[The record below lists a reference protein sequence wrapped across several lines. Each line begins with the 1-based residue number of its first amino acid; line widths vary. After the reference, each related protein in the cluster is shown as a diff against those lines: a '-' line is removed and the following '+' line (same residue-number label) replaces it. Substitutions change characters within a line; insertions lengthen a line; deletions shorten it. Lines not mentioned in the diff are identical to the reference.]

1 MMKVLLLHNEDVP
14 WRGPWASID
23 WELIIDLGFA
33 APSTYKMW
41 SERCGTPVRSIH
53 EFARDGQSYASI
65 PGILDLGRDRL
76 VDRTG
81 LDWWEI
87 IGVVKYHEL
96 RAFYLLKCLTRELGS
111 NAVYH
116 ATRGNSYT
124 ELLGGLMGRP
134 IPRFQ
139 AAPGFLERWT
149 RSLRSAVKLSPANTF
164 EIACD
169 KWDPDYSVRRQFAKA
184 RRASVDAP
192 TVLLPSAY
200 SNVSRLLLQYAAD
213 LPEKPFLLAA
223 TRRSGTSAELPGNVR
238 QTFLSAYAQA
248 ANAVREEEKEL
259 GSRWARFERTVLTQT
274 VELRASR
281 AAGVWQ
287 EFPVHLQ
294 TGLRLR
300 DAWHTLLKE
309 EPITA
314 VLCADDLNY
323 YTRIPLI
330 LAARMGLN
338 AVYCYHGALDGGL
351 LFKKAYAGSYL
362 VKTEMEREYLLRA
375 SKIDPEL
382 VEIGA
387 PASFVSRLRRNR
399 QECGRDIVFF
409 SQKYEVMGGRTA
421 EIYRDVMPNV
431 CALATGTGRRVMVK
445 LHPFENVRDRERVL
459 RSVLSDQQISLVKIT
474 AEPLLEQVLT
484 DAWCGIGVDSSVA
497 AECRSAGVPY
507 FLCGWLDHSGF
518 GYSRQLA
525 RFGMG
530 RMLDSPSELDAVPE
544 MIADWSAWAQP
555 PQVSEPVD
563 SKVLER
569 MLFGTSEVS
578 VKQCAS

>member
-14 WRGPWASID
+14 WRGPWANVHWD
-23 WELIIDLGFA
+23 LIIDLGFA
-33 APSTYKMW
+33 APSTYEMW
-41 SERCGTPVRSIH
+41 GKRCGTPVRSIH
-53 EFARDGQSYASI
+53 EFADDGQSYASI
-65 PGILDLGRDRL
+65 RGILDLGRDRL
-76 VDRTG
+76 VDQTG

-87 IGVVKYHEL
+87 IAVVKYHEL

-111 NAVYH
+111 DVKYH
-116 ATRGNSYT
+116 ATQENSYT
-124 ELLGGLMGRP
+124 ELLSGFIGRP

-149 RSLRSAVKLSPANTF
+149 RSLRSAVRLSPPNAF

-169 KWDPDYSVRRQFAKA
+169 KWDPDYSFRRHFAKGQ
-184 RRASVDAP
+184 RASLDPP

-213 LPEKPFLLAA
+213 VPKKQFLLAA
-223 TRRSGTSAELPGNVR
+223 TRRSGASAELPENVR
-238 QTFLSAYAQA
+238 QTFLSAYTQPT
-248 ANAVREEEKEL
+248 NALQGEEKDL
-259 GSRWARFERTVLTQT
+259 RSRWAWFERTLLTET
-274 VELRASR
+274 EELRTSR
-281 AAGVWQ
+281 AAGVWHD
-287 EFPVHLQ
+287 FPVHLR

-300 DAWHTLLKE
+300 EAWHTLLKE
-309 EPITA
+309 EPITG

-351 LFKKAYAGSYL
+351 LFKKAYAGTYL
-362 VKTEMEREYLLRA
+362 VKSEMEREYLLRA
-375 SKIDPEL
+375 SKIDPDL
-382 VEIGA
+382 VETGA
-387 PASFVSRLRRNR
+387 PSSFVSRLRRDR
-399 QECGRDIVFF
+399 QKCGRDILFF
-409 SQKYEVMGGRTA
+409 SQKYEVLGGRA
-421 EIYRDVMPNV
+421 ADIYRDVVPNL
-431 CALATGTGRRVMVK
+431 CALAVRTAGRVLVK
-445 LHPFENVRDRERVL
+445 LHPFESVRDRERVL
-459 RSVLSDQQISLVKIT
+459 RSVLSQPQMSVVKIT
-474 AEPLLEQVLT
+474 SEPSLGRVLT

-530 RMLDSPSELDAVPE
+530 RMLDSPSELDAIPE
-544 MIADWSAWAQP
+544 MIADWGAWAQP
-555 PQVSEPVD
+555 PQVSEPID